1 MTHEPNSS
9 NHHQEIAPGTPLPP
23 NLEALAARLARD
35 GAMWQSRLP
44 DPARVAERIRA
55 IPAQIPG
62 NAATGDFPPAPGPG
76 QPGDSS
82 RWRRPYLRPVPP
94 GRRGQ
99 ILGLIAAVLVVAM
112 LAGVFA
118 SLANRGGNSVA
129 TNPTP
134 THAPATQPLPT
145 QTQPAP
151 TATVAPTATPNGY
164 PVLVYFSKQPDSYND
179 PNAVFAVH
187 RTSPTLGVATYAI
200 QQLIAGPTKS
210 EADAGYFTE
219 LHGALS
225 GASNCNGADFK
236 ITLNTRGSTPQTGTA
251 TLQFCRQLSLP
262 GELSDPRI
270 KAEITRTLT
279 QFSNIKAVVILTRD
293 GHCFGDLS
301 GADMCLQ

>member
-1 MTHEPNSS
+1 
-9 NHHQEIAPGTPLPP
+9 
-23 NLEALAARLARD
+23 
-35 GAMWQSRLP
+35 
-44 DPARVAERIRA
+44 
-55 IPAQIPG
+55 
-62 NAATGDFPPAPGPG
+62 
-76 QPGDSS
+76 
-82 RWRRPYLRPVPP
+82 
-94 GRRGQ
+94 
-99 ILGLIAAVLVVAM
+99 LGLIAAVLIVAL
-112 LAGVFA
+112 LAGVFVA
-118 SLANRGGNSVA
+118 LGNRGGNSIA
-129 TNPTP
+129 ANPTP

-145 QTQPAP
+145 QTLPQPAP
-151 TATVAPTATPNGY
+151 TATIAPTATANGY

-179 PNAVFAVH
+179 PNAVYAVH

-200 QQLIAGPTKS
+200 QQLIAGPTKP

-225 GASNCNGADFK
+225 GSSNCNGADFK
-236 ITLNTRGSTPQTGTA
+236 IALNTRGSTQQTGTA

-293 GHCFGDLS
+293 GHCFADQS